1 MDFDLSKVGPQ
12 VVDVSG
18 MVVGTINRVLTLNG
32 NGRRYHEFVTCKLPL
47 RERLVLIVSTKSSAV
62 LTTNF
67 FGLWEFGRQ
76 NPPVLE
82 VLGTTQ

>member
-32 NGRRYHEFVTCKLPL
+32 NGRMYHEFVTCKPQC
-47 RERLVLIVSTKSSAV
+47 SKSA
-62 LTTNF
+62 
-67 FGLWEFGRQ
+67 
-76 NPPVLE
+76 
-82 VLGTTQ
+82 